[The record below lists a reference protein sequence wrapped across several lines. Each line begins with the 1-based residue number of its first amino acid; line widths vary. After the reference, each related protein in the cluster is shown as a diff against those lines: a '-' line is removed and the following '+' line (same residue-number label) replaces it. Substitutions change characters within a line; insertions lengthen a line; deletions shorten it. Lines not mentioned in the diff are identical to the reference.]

1 MRRHP
6 TPLGGHKF
14 TVAEPGDPGIAG
26 GRRGLSRTSIRGH
39 KSVCDT
45 CETGHNHAEGHT
57 ISEENSGSMGWV
69 GVVGF
74 LRGSGFRL
82 LER

>member
-6 TPLGGHKF
+6 TTLGSHEF

-26 GRRGLSRTSIRGH
+26 GRRGVSRTSIRGH

-45 CETGHNHAEGHT
+45 CKTGHNHAERHT

-69 GVVGF
+69 RVVGL

-82 LER
+82 FER